1 MLDQKIY
8 YEDVT
13 HSHFEVSDVVFAE
26 SMPARN
32 PFKYWLGSSLLSGML
47 EKG

>member
-8 YEDVT
+8 YGDVA

-32 PFKYWLGSSLLSGML
+32 PFKYWLVSNLLSGML
-47 EKG
+47 ENG